1 MRRPRDRS
9 PARGT
14 PPPDTPVTAR
24 IRPPRRAGPRPEV
37 EPKAH
42 GLLPPGQDAPFP
54 VPLFPGSSARYNY
67 RSGLA
72 RDGRGGQPRTS
83 PVVAVSEQ
91 HRGGHPGPGPAR
103 DPGGAAERAAAR
115 GGLGPGLQDRPH
127 HLRVLGKNGLVTTV
141 GERYGQVYFL
151 SPSIES
157 HWTVFESIVK
167 DMKTRGDRRAAK

>member
-54 VPLFPGSSARYNY
+54 VPFFRGRRQVTPIAPAFPAR
-67 RSGLA
+67 
-72 RDGRGGQPRTS
+72 
-83 PVVAVSEQ
+83 VAVDSLK
-91 HRGGHPGPGPAR
+91 RGFWGWLRRGTGPPTRPRVVPAT
-103 DPGGAAERAAAR
+103 GG
-115 GGLGPGLQDRPH
+115 
-127 HLRVLGKNGLVTTV
+127 
-141 GERYGQVYFL
+141 
-151 SPSIES
+151 
-157 HWTVFESIVK
+157 
-167 DMKTRGDRRAAK
+167 